1 MLSLHLLVGFYL
13 GKQKLSPTEA
23 KTDQPPPLFS
33 AIPCP
38 DAILTNN
45 TSNSPLKGLSN
56 SCKEPVRNHIVQ
68 DIKEDKEPINEQGQ
82 GVEQYYQG
90 VGGQDTEQDRH
101 GRQEDIGWICVRRQ
115 ELIKEHHEN
124 RGITGLHWGQDRIA
138 SYGWPV

>member
-23 KTDQPPPLFS
+23 KTDQLPPLFS

-82 GVEQYYQG
+82 GVDNTTRESG
-90 VGGQDTEQDRH
+90 VRILNKTDMADR
-101 GRQEDIGWICVRRQ
+101 
-115 ELIKEHHEN
+115 
-124 RGITGLHWGQDRIA
+124 RILVE
-138 SYGWPV
+138 SV